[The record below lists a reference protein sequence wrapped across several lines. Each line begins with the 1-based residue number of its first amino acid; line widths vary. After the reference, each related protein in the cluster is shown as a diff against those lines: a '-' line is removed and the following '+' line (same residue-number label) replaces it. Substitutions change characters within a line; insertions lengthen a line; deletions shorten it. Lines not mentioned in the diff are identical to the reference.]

1 MNSLGSWRRTVK
13 NITHF
18 DMEEIKTLKQRL
30 KPEILANIEAEKD
43 TYPNSYNYIMDELN
57 GNVAVTQLTLE
68 TINSITT
75 YSPTYINKI
84 TDIYDMFDQ

>member
-43 TYPNSYNYIMDELN
+43 TYPNSYNYIMDALN

>member
-1 MNSLGSWRRTVK
+1 
-13 NITHF
+13 
-18 DMEEIKTLKQRL
+18 MEEIKTLKQRL

-43 TYPNSYNYIMDELN
+43 TYPNSYNYIMDALN